1 MIKDNKRNYFT
12 AGELA
17 GIFNISKQSLLYYDK
32 VQLLSPDFISEN
44 GYRHYSV
51 QQFLDLEIIVN
62 LRALDISIA
71 NIKEYLTQRSKQ
83 NFAEVLAQKKA
94 ECEEIIR
101 KNQEICQTI
110 ASITSEIATNE
121 KYSCRDITLTWHKEH
136 LLRVTPL
143 TSADDAKKRIAKF
156 AQHTLKQAHNTAVL
170 PNHTGW
176 LLTQENFFE
185 KQDFFRSDAFFSCV
199 KSSPIHKKVIKKL
212 LPAGL
217 YLELIFQGTFY
228 HNGAELRQR
237 IQKFLQANQL
247 RSLGDVY
254 VLPYEN
260 HWFTEDCNQYISKIF
275 LHVEY
280 ITPHE
285 N

>member
-156 AQHTLKQAHNTAVL
+156 AQHTLKQAHNKAD
-170 PNHTGW
+170 
-176 LLTQENFFE
+176 EI
-185 KQDFFRSDAFFSCV
+185 RR
-199 KSSPIHKKVIKKL
+199 KL

-217 YLELIFQGTFY
+217 YLEIIFQGTFY
-228 HNGAELRQR
+228 KNGAELRQR

-247 RSLGDVY
+247 RPLGDVY

-280 ITPHE
+280 MTPHE

>member
-71 NIKEYLTQRSKQ
+71 NIKEYLAQRSKQ

-101 KNQEICQTI
+101 KNQEICKI
-110 ASITSEIATNE
+110 IDNFTNE
-121 KYSCRDITLTWHKEH
+121 ITADAKYSCRDITLTWHKEH

-156 AQHTLKQAHNTAVL
+156 AQHTLKQAHNKAVL

-176 LLTQENFFE
+176 LMTQENFFE

-199 KSSPIHKKVIKKL
+199 KSAPIHKKVVKKL

-217 YLELIFQGTFY
+217 YLEIIFQGTFY

-247 RSLGDVY
+247 RPLGDVY

-280 ITPHE
+280 LTPHE
-285 N
+285 I

>member
-1 MIKDNKRNYFT
+1 MIKDKKRNYFT

-71 NIKEYLTQRSKQ
+71 NIKDYLAHRSKEK
-83 NFAEVLAQKKA
+83 FMAMLAQKTA

-101 KNQEICQTI
+101 KNQETCKTI
-110 ASITSEIATNE
+110 EHISSDINKND
-121 KYSCRDITLTWHKEH
+121 KYVCRQITLSWHQEH
-136 LLRVTPL
+136 LLRVTTL
-143 TSADDAKKRIAKF
+143 TPADDAKKRIVKF
-156 AQHTLKQAHNTAVL
+156 ARHTQKQAHNKAIL

-176 LLTQENFFE
+176 TMSQENFFD

-199 KSSPIHKKVIKKL
+199 KSAPTHQKVIKKI

-217 YLELIFQGTFY
+217 YLEIIFQGTFY
-228 HNGAELRQR
+228 QNGPALVQR
-237 IQKFLQANQL
+237 IKKFLQANEL
-247 RSLGDVY
+247 RPISNIY
-254 VLPYEN
+254 VLPLEN
-260 HWFTEDCNQYISKIF
+260 HWFSNESSRYLNKIF
-275 LHVEY
+275 LRVEY
-280 ITPHE
+280 INPYE
-285 N
+285 A

>member
-1 MIKDNKRNYFT
+1 MIKDNKRNFFT

-83 NFAEVLAQKKA
+83 NFAQVLAQKKA

-101 KNQEICQTI
+101 KNQEICKTI

-121 KYSCRDITLTWHKEH
+121 KYPCRDITLTWHKEH

-156 AQHTLKQAHNTAVL
+156 AQHTLKQAHNKAVL

-176 LLTQENFFE
+176 LLT
-185 KQDFFRSDAFFSCV
+185 
-199 KSSPIHKKVIKKL
+199 IHKKVIKKL

-217 YLELIFQGTFY
+217 YLELVFQGTFY

-247 RSLGDVY
+247 RPLGDVY

-260 HWFTEDCNQYISKIF
+260 HWFTEDCDQYISKIF

-280 ITPHE
+280 LTPHE